1 MTANEKYLVQFMEG
15 SQTNYIIPIYQR
27 NYDWKQEQCKL
38 LFDDLENL
46 INKNLKTHFFGSIV
60 DKAESRTDIVII
72 DGQQRITTISLLL
85 LAICNYIKNEKYDD
99 VEKLEEKIME
109 MFLINK
115 WADNDKRIKLKTIKK
130 DQESFS
136 RLFENNEKDFIKESH
151 LTQNYEYLYQRVKSS
166 KYSIEKLFDAICK
179 LMIVEIELKDD
190 DNPQLIFES
199 MNSTGLDLTEADKI
213 RNFILMDKP
222 YAIQKE
228 YYEKY
233 WNRIEEN
240 VGYNTTDFIKD
251 YLTIKMSK
259 IPTLNKIYRV
269 FKEDYILARELNIE
283 DVLIDMH
290 NYSESYSKVLNAST
304 GLSNVDSYLKDITYL
319 KYTLLYPFLT
329 QVIQRYINGECS
341 GEVIENTISALLTY
355 IVRRIICAKP
365 TNALPKFFCTI
376 DREIETIIKKEKL
389 SMELYDDVFV
399 YIIENRKGY
408 VEFPSDNEFK
418 ESFIKFKL
426 YRMQTQVKNY
436 ILRELENYN
445 NKERITIKSIDEKYI
460 SIEHIMPQTLTP
472 AWKKYLGDNYAEI
485 YEKYIDTIGNLTLT
499 AYNSELQNKPF
510 DEKKPTYIESK
521 LFLSSNLQNYDV
533 WNEESIVDRADIL
546 SQRALEI
553 WEEPRTEYVKT
564 EDEDVIFD
572 LSDPEISFINTKI
585 VSFKFDSKE
594 YAVASWRDF
603 EKKILEFFYDLDK
616 MPLISLAERYC
627 QDTDYSKKRFS
638 KTEDGLRAPIRV
650 DDDLFVESHYNSD
663 AIVDIVRMVVE
674 AYDFNLDEVEIVLQE
689 NKTSKKGIYDYSTL
703 SRVSNDNV
711 KELYEKI
718 DKEIMQFDSN
728 IEKIFNKH
736 YVAYRFEQNF
746 VELHF
751 HVDWLTLY
759 MFPDANYND
768 FKNKI
773 EYVQDRTWTLTGRL
787 YVRPDDDFD
796 YIIGLIKS
804 SFEYAKSKQTD

>member
-1 MTANEKYLVQFMEG
+1 M
-15 SQTNYIIPIYQR
+15 
-27 NYDWKQEQCKL
+27 
-38 LFDDLENL
+38 
-46 INKNLKTHFFGSIV
+46 
-60 DKAESRTDIVII
+60 
-72 DGQQRITTISLLL
+72 
-85 LAICNYIKNEKYDD
+85 
-99 VEKLEEKIME
+99 
-109 MFLINK
+109 
-115 WADNDKRIKLKTIKK
+115 
-130 DQESFS
+130 
-136 RLFENNEKDFIKESH
+136 
-151 LTQNYEYLYQRVKSS
+151 
-166 KYSIEKLFDAICK
+166 
-179 LMIVEIELKDD
+179 
-190 DNPQLIFES
+190 
-199 MNSTGLDLTEADKI
+199 
-213 RNFILMDKP
+213 
-222 YAIQKE
+222 
-228 YYEKY
+228 
-233 WNRIEEN
+233 
-240 VGYNTTDFIKD
+240 
-251 YLTIKMSK
+251 
-259 IPTLNKIYRV
+259 
-269 FKEDYILARELNIE
+269 
-283 DVLIDMH
+283 
-290 NYSESYSKVLNAST
+290 
-304 GLSNVDSYLKDITYL
+304 
-319 KYTLLYPFLT
+319 
-329 QVIQRYINGECS
+329 
-341 GEVIENTISALLTY
+341 
-355 IVRRIICAKP
+355 
-365 TNALPKFFCTI
+365 
-376 DREIETIIKKEKL
+376 
-389 SMELYDDVFV
+389 
-399 YIIENRKGY
+399 
-408 VEFPSDNEFK
+408 
-418 ESFIKFKL
+418 
-426 YRMQTQVKNY
+426 
-436 ILRELENYN
+436 
-445 NKERITIKSIDEKYI
+445 
-460 SIEHIMPQTLTP
+460 
-472 AWKKYLGDNYAEI
+472 
-485 YEKYIDTIGNLTLT
+485 
-499 AYNSELQNKPF
+499 QNKPF

-718 DKEIMQFDSN
+718 DKEIMQFDSS

>member
-136 RLFENNEKDFIKESH
+136 RLFDNNEKDFIKESH

-319 KYTLLYPFLT
+319 RYTLLYPFLT

-472 AWKKYLGDNYAEI
+472 AWKKYLGDQ
-485 YEKYIDTIGNLTLT
+485 L
-499 AYNSELQNKPF
+499 
-510 DEKKPTYIESK
+510 
-521 LFLSSNLQNYDV
+521 
-533 WNEESIVDRADIL
+533 
-546 SQRALEI
+546 
-553 WEEPRTEYVKT
+553 
-564 EDEDVIFD
+564 
-572 LSDPEISFINTKI
+572 
-585 VSFKFDSKE
+585 
-594 YAVASWRDF
+594 
-603 EKKILEFFYDLDK
+603 
-616 MPLISLAERYC
+616 
-627 QDTDYSKKRFS
+627 
-638 KTEDGLRAPIRV
+638 
-650 DDDLFVESHYNSD
+650 
-663 AIVDIVRMVVE
+663 
-674 AYDFNLDEVEIVLQE
+674 
-689 NKTSKKGIYDYSTL
+689 
-703 SRVSNDNV
+703 
-711 KELYEKI
+711 
-718 DKEIMQFDSN
+718 
-728 IEKIFNKH
+728 
-736 YVAYRFEQNF
+736 
-746 VELHF
+746 
-751 HVDWLTLY
+751 
-759 MFPDANYND
+759 
-768 FKNKI
+768 
-773 EYVQDRTWTLTGRL
+773 
-787 YVRPDDDFD
+787 
-796 YIIGLIKS
+796 
-804 SFEYAKSKQTD
+804 

>member
-136 RLFENNEKDFIKESH
+136 RLFDNNEKDFIKESH

-319 KYTLLYPFLT
+319 RYTLLYPFLT

-718 DKEIMQFDSN
+718 DKEIMQFDSS